1 MIQPTLLFGAL
12 LSALCA
18 GIYYYVGRV
27 LSQRK
32 PSSPDSRLAWRMF
45 IVWWYALAAT
55 TLSGALLSLLG
66 AVGIVGVPL
75 YITVTLVNLLTI
87 CVALYGLNFY
97 LLYLFTGNRNLL
109 GLLTAFYI
117 IYYMLLV
124 YYVQASEPISV
135 SVERWRTTLVYE
147 SQLRGPFFLVV
158 LLMLVLPQILGSLA
172 YFMLYFRV
180 KNSTQKYRVLLVSWS
195 IIIWFLSTFLA
206 SISGLSD
213 YDWWQI
219 VSRLIGLGAALTIMQ
234 AYQPPSWVKQR
245 FGVLSIADENS

>member
-27 LSQRK
+27 LGQRK

-66 AVGIVGVPL
+66 ALGIVGVPL

-117 IYYMLLV
+117 IYYPLLV
-124 YYVQASEPISV
+124 YYVQASYPVSV
-135 SVERWRTTLVYE
+135 SVERWRTALVYE
-147 SQLRGPFFLVV
+147 NQLRGPFFLLV

-172 YFMLYFRV
+172 YFMLYFR
-180 KNSTQKYRVLLVSWS
+180 
-195 IIIWFLSTFLA
+195 
-206 SISGLSD
+206 
-213 YDWWQI
+213 
-219 VSRLIGLGAALTIMQ
+219 
-234 AYQPPSWVKQR
+234 
-245 FGVLSIADENS
+245 

>member
-12 LSALCA
+12 LSVLCA
-18 GIYYYVGRV
+18 GIYFYVGRV
-27 LSQRK
+27 LNQRQ
-32 PSSPDSRLAWRMF
+32 PSSSDSRLAWRMF

-66 AVGIVGVPL
+66 ALGIVGVPL

-117 IYYMLLV
+117 IYYPLLV
-124 YYVQASEPISV
+124 YYVQASYPISV

-147 SQLRGPFFLVV
+147 NQLKGPFFLVV

-180 KNSTQKYRVLLVSWS
+180 KNATQKYRVLLVSWS
-195 IIIWFLSTFLA
+195 IIIWFLSAFLA
-206 SISGLSD
+206 SISGLSER
-213 YDWWQI
+213 DWWQ
-219 VSRLIGLGAALTIMQ
+219 VASRLIGLGAALMIMQ